1 MPRRARYLVPRG
13 LPRRGEFIA
22 ACAVLLVLAH
32 AVFAQLTLVVAVV
45 CYLIGKLTRWRSQ
58 WLLAPAMT
66 GLVWTLAAGPRVAA
80 AGFAA
85 GPAHILGYLS
95 APGHELDHVLRP
107 VGAYAGASGWLFR
120 QLPLAL
126 LAGCAEAGLALWL
139 SWLHT
144 DEWDLPRPRPGLLLA
159 LRRLLLIRRIRGGGL
174 VTRDGACLGIA
185 PDDGA
190 RVGLSWS
197 EVSGGVL
204 VCGSVAPDPL
214 ITSFQLVH
222 AALRRRKPV
231 LTVDLTADPA
241 VPRLLAG
248 ACAAAGI
255 PLRAFGVTV
264 PGAQAACYD
273 PFRLGPPSHRAELV
287 AGMLSWDG
295 AASQHRRGCVAYLED
310 VFELLDAA
318 PGDPR
323 VPVLDEVLHLLNPG
337 ALRARARHVPDVYA
351 RRVVLAERTGVSAS
365 LIDAEPATTAR
376 LAAGLRA
383 LRASEAG
390 RWLRQPVGGQLS
402 PIDLGQVVSSRTA
415 ALFRVAPAADAAA
428 NGAAANGTAATPDC
442 GAMLTRLVCHDLL
455 ALDARLRGIGVDGDG
470 LVWLTGCEAL
480 DEQTLAALIAAGAA
494 AGLPVVA
501 TTSAT
506 RAAAEL
512 AELPNA
518 LVVHRVS
525 EPGAARRLAAVAA
538 PRLLP
543 AAGRP
548 ASGPASGQL
557 AGGPV
562 PAGPVPAGPVPA
574 GPVPAGPL
582 SGGPQPAPVP
592 VPGHGPGQGVEVPA
606 VVSAEDIATL
616 GEAEFVLAVARPR
629 RIVPRALAVRPR
641 ELTVRPRDP
650 GRPG

>member
-1 MPRRARYLVPRG
+1 
-13 LPRRGEFIA
+13 
-22 ACAVLLVLAH
+22 
-32 AVFAQLTLVVAVV
+32 
-45 CYLIGKLTRWRSQ
+45 
-58 WLLAPAMT
+58 
-66 GLVWTLAAGPRVAA
+66 
-80 AGFAA
+80 
-85 GPAHILGYLS
+85 
-95 APGHELDHVLRP
+95 
-107 VGAYAGASGWLFR
+107 
-120 QLPLAL
+120 
-126 LAGCAEAGLALWL
+126 
-139 SWLHT
+139 
-144 DEWDLPRPRPGLLLA
+144 
-159 LRRLLLIRRIRGGGL
+159 
-174 VTRDGACLGIA
+174 
-185 PDDGA
+185 
-190 RVGLSWS
+190 
-197 EVSGGVL
+197 
-204 VCGSVAPDPL
+204 
-214 ITSFQLVH
+214 
-222 AALRRRKPV
+222 
-231 LTVDLTADPA
+231 
-241 VPRLLAG
+241 
-248 ACAAAGI
+248 
-255 PLRAFGVTV
+255 
-264 PGAQAACYD
+264 
-273 PFRLGPPSHRAELV
+273 
-287 AGMLSWDG
+287 
-295 AASQHRRGCVAYLED
+295 
-310 VFELLDAA
+310 
-318 PGDPR
+318 
-323 VPVLDEVLHLLNPG
+323 
-337 ALRARARHVPDVYA
+337 
-351 RRVVLAERTGVSAS
+351 
-365 LIDAEPATTAR
+365 
-376 LAAGLRA
+376 LRA

-543 AAGRP
+543 AAAPP

-562 PAGPVPAGPVPA
+562 PAGPVPAGPGPA

-592 VPGHGPGQGVEVPA
+592 VRAGG
-606 VVSAEDIATL
+606 
-616 GEAEFVLAVARPR
+616 R
-629 RIVPRALAVRPR
+629 RR
-641 ELTVRPRDP
+641 
-650 GRPG
+650 